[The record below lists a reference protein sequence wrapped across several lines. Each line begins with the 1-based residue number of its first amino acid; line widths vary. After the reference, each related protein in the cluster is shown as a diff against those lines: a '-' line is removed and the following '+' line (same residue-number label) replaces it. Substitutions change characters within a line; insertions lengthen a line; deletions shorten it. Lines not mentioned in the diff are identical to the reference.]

1 MNMTSPSDSGSELG
15 RKLAEV
21 RERIKAAALEANRD
35 PDEITL
41 VGISKTHPIEA
52 LQRVI
57 ESGLK
62 DLGENKVQEAEPKIG
77 SIGRSA
83 ARWHLV
89 GHLQSNKARRA
100 VQLFD
105 VIHSLDSAE
114 LAHRL
119 NRICEEEQRAGLQVL
134 IQVELGGEETK
145 SGVSEHEV
153 EELARVVAE
162 SSRLELTGVMTLPPF
177 FSDPELARPYF
188 RQLRAI
194 RDRLKSRGFFGD
206 ARGELSMGM
215 TNDFAVAISE
225 GATIVRVGTAIF
237 GEREKR

>member
-134 IQVELGGEETK
+134 IQVELGREETK

-206 ARGELSMGM
+206 ARGDLSMGM

>member
-1 MNMTSPSDSGSELG
+1 MRMTSSPDSGSELG
-15 RKLAEV
+15 PRLAEV
-21 RERIKAAALEANRD
+21 RERIKTAALEANRD

-134 IQVELGGEETK
+134 IQVELGREETK

-206 ARGELSMGM
+206 ARGDLSMGM

>member
-206 ARGELSMGM
+206 ARGDLSMGM